1 MTRYFR
7 PWFLI
12 PCEPHVPALDQ
23 VQSVAAVFDCHGT
36 LLRTVDWSWSAPP
49 HWAEVRPRRIGVA
62 GSPVW
67 GDDGAGSDVARLDV
81 DTDGQVSTNQAPSF
95 TEEQAQRLH
104 MYAPW
109 RTKQD
114 GPRRI
119 SGMWQ
124 VRATRGDGRRRS
136 TPPSPGN
143 RTAPSAPPPL
153 STWATGRWCR
163 PRPSTTP
170 CSSPCGS
177 GRRPFTLRPPVDLVR
192 VEPDG
197 PASTVLPVDGLDITV
212 LCRPARRWLRPP
224 PEQVARDWLN
234 DHLSHMI
241 TDHPAISDL
250 TVTVRDWHTDPLGDI
265 SLRHTDRPGLL
276 LVWRQHL
283 CTEFGY
289 TNNPSWRR

>member
-1 MTRYFR
+1 M
-7 PWFLI
+7 L
-12 PCEPHVPALDQ
+12 ALDQ

-67 GDDGAGSDVARLDV
+67 VDDGAGSDVVCLDV
-81 DTDGQVSTNQAPSF
+81 DTDGQVSTSQAPSF
-95 TEEQAQRLH
+95 PEEQAQRLH

-114 GPRRI
+114 VSAA

-124 VRATRGDGRRRS
+124 VRATRGDGRASFYTTLTWQPNSTIRPASVVDVGYGAMVSAAALDDPLFVAMRR
-136 TPPSPGN
+136 
-143 RTAPSAPPPL
+143 
-153 STWATGRWCR
+153 
-163 PRPSTTP
+163 
-170 CSSPCGS
+170 S
-177 GRRPFTLRPPVDLVR
+177 GRRPFTLRLPVDLVR

-224 PEQVARDWLN
+224 NR
-234 DHLSHMI
+234 S
-241 TDHPAISDL
+241 PATGSTTISA
-250 TVTVRDWHTDPLGDI
+250 T
-265 SLRHTDRPGLL
+265 
-276 LVWRQHL
+276 
-283 CTEFGY
+283 
-289 TNNPSWRR
+289 